1 MILLDYLRKNNYHFI
16 KSRSDNEYNG
26 RNELYIFFKDEIFYI
41 LTIEKNIVYLELQYY
56 KSEEKILIGYLVN
69 SNEFLTEEEIIQL
82 LEQTDFS
89 FLKKMSDNEIYE
101 LKKNMV
107 NARLKRPIL

>member
-1 MILLDYLRKNNYHFI
+1 M
-16 KSRSDNEYNG
+16 
-26 RNELYIFFKDEIFYI
+26 
-41 LTIEKNIVYLELQYY
+41 YLELQYY

-82 LEQTDFS
+82 LEHTDFS